1 MSATTLSCIRN
12 DMGEADA
19 KMRNFP
25 LQLWGIASAILGKIH
40 LQKTGETFLKM
51 KNDLS
56 FIINFELNLYEHQA
70 SRCPNIPL
78 RDLYYVVAAK

>member
-25 LQLWGIASAILGKIH
+25 LQLWGIASAILRKIY
-40 LQKTGETFLKM
+40 LQKTDFMLM
-51 KNDLS
+51 KIYFS
-56 FIINFELNLYEHQA
+56 
-70 SRCPNIPL
+70 
-78 RDLYYVVAAK
+78 

>member
-1 MSATTLSCIRN
+1 MSATTLSCIRK

-40 LQKTGETFLKM
+40 LQKTYVINIVPVDPSK
-51 KNDLS
+51 DLS
-56 FIINFELNLYEHQA
+56 MREVYGLSETD
-70 SRCPNIPL
+70 SM
-78 RDLYYVVAAK
+78 